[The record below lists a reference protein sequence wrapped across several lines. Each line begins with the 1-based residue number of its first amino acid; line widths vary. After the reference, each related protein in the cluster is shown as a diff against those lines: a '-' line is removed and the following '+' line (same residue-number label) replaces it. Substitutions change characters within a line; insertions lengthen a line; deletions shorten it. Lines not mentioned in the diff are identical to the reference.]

1 MRRMLDP
8 KEVGGSS
15 AKLYKHTIEAISD
28 SYGKIYM
35 TLYNYSNAAIDSGEK
50 LKNAIASIG
59 DLLAT
64 GYLKRNNLVY
74 NVCFVYP
81 NYVGRVIV
89 MGWRSDTS
97 SSNVATEATTDIDYT
112 FTLKDYVK
120 EVM

>member
-8 KEVGGSS
+8 KEAGGGNT

-35 TLYNYSNAAIDSGEK
+35 TFYNYSNAAIDSPEK
-50 LKNAIASIG
+50 VKNAIASIG
-59 DLLAT
+59 YLSAT
-64 GYLKRNNLVY
+64 GYLKKDNLVH
-74 NVCFVYP
+74 NVCFVYA

-97 SSNVATEATTDIDYT
+97 TSNVETYATDIDYT
-112 FTLKDYVK
+112 FTVKDNVK